1 MLGSWTIAKREKCW
15 VLGQPPSGHI
25 STVEKIAERIKR
37 NPSPASGRGVGVRAF
52 VRRTNLVKRNRQAFF
67 ALLRRYA
74 TPPPASGRRDYPL
87 FSKRFSHTARWVD
100 TYGQA
105 GQMLASRTAAK
116 REKCWVLGLLPSG
129 HISTVEKI
137 AERTKRNPSPACGRG
152 AGVRAFVRR
161 MNLTQAGQTGV
172 FCPPPSLRDTS
183 SRRRE
188 EGLVVRVF
196 VLGYS
201 QAGEMLGS
209 WAVAKREK
217 CWVPR
222 LPPSGHRYLPISV
235 AEKTG
240 RNPSPACG
248 RGVGVR
254 AFVRRMNLTQ
264 AGQTGVFCPPPSL
277 RDTSSRRREEGLV
290 VRVFVLGYSQ
300 AGEMLGSWAVA
311 KREKC
316 WVPRLPPSGTNAGFS
331 DCRQAGQILGSRTA
345 AKRDKCWGLGLPSS
359 EGITV
364 CLSPAK
370 RRCSAVFCFCPAV
383 FNRR

>member
-1 MLGSWTIAKREKCW
+1 MASYCQAGEMLGSWTIAKREKCW

-25 STVEKIAERIKR
+25 STVEKIAERTKR
-37 NPSPASGRGVGVRAF
+37 NPSPACGRGVGVRAF

-74 TPPPASGRRDYPL
+74 IPPPASGRRDYPL

-100 TYGQA
+100 TYSQA
-105 GQMLASRTAAK
+105 GQ
-116 REKCWVLGLLPSG
+116 
-129 HISTVEKI
+129 I
-137 AERTKRNPSPACGRG
+137 
-152 AGVRAFVRR
+152 
-161 MNLTQAGQTGV
+161 
-172 FCPPPSLRDTS
+172 
-183 SRRRE
+183 
-188 EGLVVRVF
+188 
-196 VLGYS
+196 
-201 QAGEMLGS
+201 LGS

-248 RGVGVR
+248 RGAGVR
-254 AFVRRMNLTQ
+254 AFIRRMNLTQ

>member
-1 MLGSWTIAKREKCW
+1 MASYCQAGEMLGSWTIAKREKCW

-137 AERTKRNPSPACGRG
+137 AERTKRNPSLACGRG

-161 MNLTQAGQTGV
+161 TNLV
-172 FCPPPSLRDTS
+172 
-183 SRRRE
+183 
-188 EGLVVRVF
+188 
-196 VLGYS
+196 
-201 QAGEMLGS
+201 
-209 WAVAKREK
+209 
-217 CWVPR
+217 
-222 LPPSGHRYLPISV
+222 
-235 AEKTG
+235 
-240 RNPSPACG
+240 
-248 RGVGVR
+248 
-254 AFVRRMNLTQ
+254 
-264 AGQTGVFCPPPSL
+264 
-277 RDTSSRRREEGLV
+277 
-290 VRVFVLGYSQ
+290 
-300 AGEMLGSWAVA
+300 
-311 KREKC
+311 
-316 WVPRLPPSGTNAGFS
+316 
-331 DCRQAGQILGSRTA
+331 
-345 AKRDKCWGLGLPSS
+345 KRD
-359 EGITV
+359 
-364 CLSPAK
+364 
-370 RRCSAVFCFCPAV
+370 R
-383 FNRR
+383 

>member
-1 MLGSWTIAKREKCW
+1 MASYCQAGEMLGSWTIAKREKCW

-25 STVEKIAERIKR
+25 STVEKIAERTKR
-37 NPSPASGRGVGVRAF
+37 NPSPACGRGVGVRAF

-74 TPPPASGRRDYPL
+74 IPPPASGRRDYPL

-100 TYGQA
+100 TYSQA
-105 GQMLASRTAAK
+105 GQ
-116 REKCWVLGLLPSG
+116 
-129 HISTVEKI
+129 I
-137 AERTKRNPSPACGRG
+137 
-152 AGVRAFVRR
+152 
-161 MNLTQAGQTGV
+161 
-172 FCPPPSLRDTS
+172 
-183 SRRRE
+183 
-188 EGLVVRVF
+188 
-196 VLGYS
+196 
-201 QAGEMLGS
+201 
-209 WAVAKREK
+209 
-217 CWVPR
+217 
-222 LPPSGHRYLPISV
+222 
-235 AEKTG
+235 
-240 RNPSPACG
+240 
-248 RGVGVR
+248 
-254 AFVRRMNLTQ
+254 
-264 AGQTGVFCPPPSL
+264 
-277 RDTSSRRREEGLV
+277 
-290 VRVFVLGYSQ
+290 
-300 AGEMLGSWAVA
+300 LGSWAVA